1 MYCTIFFLSIL
12 NTRMASFHKVFS
24 IFFQLNLWKSTN
36 QWMTESM
43 FFTLGRNWKLLI
55 CTQITY
61 LCTLLVS
68 FYILTFLLSLFHFI
82 PLFHLDTLKI
92 RQLNL
97 DMMRHTCKN
106 LIPMVVKR
114 AMANSSKNHALLMC
128 RILKMG
134 WNFFSSLDI
143 RENPLFV
150 LFPAY
155 ILDLADP
162 GTCYERNSLPPFS

>member
-1 MYCTIFFLSIL
+1 MYIIISKSNILHFRSKVDYIYTCIVHIYLIAKLSWLIRISKL
-12 NTRMASFHKVFS
+12 IHM
-24 IFFQLNLWKSTN
+24 

-68 FYILTFLLSLFHFI
+68 FYLLTFLLSLFHFI

-114 AMANSSKNHALLMC
+114 AMANSSKNNALLMC
-128 RILKMG
+128 RIWKMG
-134 WNFFSSLDI
+134 WNLFSSLDI

-150 LFPAY
+150 LFPA
-155 ILDLADP
+155 
-162 GTCYERNSLPPFS
+162 